1 MNQNDIASFA
11 TKLIQ
16 KLERLLPKYM
26 ENEFDRN
33 LNKGNV
39 SVCIIDEFGNV
50 YGKMYGQDKVI
61 CRSTFKTAWT
71 KASQVMLTGMKTGEF
86 EKKVF
91 NGEIQEHQYGLS
103 RPDFIG
109 WDGGQPVKLKDGT
122 TLSVG
127 FSGFRGNI
135 DLEIVVKAV
144 EMLDK

>member
-1 MNQNDIASFA
+1 MNQNEIAA
-11 TKLIQ
+11 YAAKLIQ
-16 KLERLLPKYM
+16 KLEDMLPRYM

-39 SVCIIDEFGNV
+39 SVCIIDENGNV
-50 YGKMYGQDKVI
+50 YGKMFGKDKI
-61 CRSTFKTAWT
+61 TSRNTYRIAWT

-109 WDGGQPVKLKDGT
+109 WDGGQPISLKDGT
-122 TLSVG
+122 KLSVG
-127 FSGFRGNI
+127 FSGFRGII
-135 DLEIVVKAV
+135 DLEIVVKSI
-144 EMLDK
+144 EELDK

>member
-1 MNQNDIASFA
+1 MKQEEIAIYTSN
-11 TKLIQ
+11 LLQ
-16 KLERLLPKYM
+16 KLEDLLPHYM

-61 CRSTFKTAWT
+61 SRNTYKTAWT

-109 WDGGQPVKLKDGT
+109 WDGGQPITLKDGT
-122 TLSVG
+122 MLSVG
-127 FSGFRGNI
+127 FSGFRGII

-144 EMLDK
+144 EELDR

>member
-1 MNQNDIASFA
+1 MNQNEIAA
-11 TKLIQ
+11 YAAKLIL
-16 KLERLLPKYM
+16 KLEDMLPHYM

-39 SVCIIDEFGNV
+39 SVCIIDENGNV
-50 YGKMYGQDKVI
+50 YGKMFGKDKI
-61 CRSTFKTAWT
+61 TSRNTYRIAWT

-109 WDGGQPVKLKDGT
+109 WDGGQPISLKDGT
-122 TLSVG
+122 KLSVG
-127 FSGFRGNI
+127 FSGFRGII
-135 DLEIVVKAV
+135 DLEIVVKSI
-144 EMLDK
+144 EELDK

>member
-1 MNQNDIASFA
+1 MNQEAITGSVY
-11 TKLIQ
+11 KLIN
-16 KLERLLPKYM
+16 KIEELLPKYM

-50 YGKMYGQDKVI
+50 FGKMYGQDKVI
-61 CRSTFKTAWT
+61 CRNTYKIAWT

-91 NGEIQEHQYGLS
+91 NGEIQEHKYGLS

-109 WDGGQPVKLKDGT
+109 WDGGQPITLKDGT
-122 TLSVG
+122 KLSTG
-127 FSGFRGNI
+127 FSGFRGVI
-135 DLEIVVKAV
+135 DLEIVAKALA
-144 EMLDK
+144 ELDL